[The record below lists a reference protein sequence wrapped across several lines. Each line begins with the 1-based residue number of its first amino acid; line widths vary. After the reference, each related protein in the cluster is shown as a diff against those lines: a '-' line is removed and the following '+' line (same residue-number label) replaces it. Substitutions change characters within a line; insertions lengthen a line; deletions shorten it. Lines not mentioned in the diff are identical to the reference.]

1 MRRRNLL
8 LGIGATAGAGAAL
21 GTGAF
26 TNTTSDRE
34 MSITVADDANGLLAL
49 YPHDGPNGEYVDDT
63 GDKLAFEFGDETTGL
78 TRGSTYEFDETF
90 RVANQGTQ
98 SVYVWAE
105 IGSAAFSDD
114 ALYVYRTD
122 PTVPFNAGEA
132 EQIGTG
138 GDRLLGIYVDTT
150 GIDTDTY
157 QPTVTIHASDQP
169 PEGEDPGDGPGDE
182 PEEPVEDPIPS
193 VQLDSVSSLLDAD
206 EQPLTDDSVVAVWAE
221 PAATIEDADGNGDAV
236 SYPDDTDIPLAA
248 VDGSVVGVT
257 GPFVPT
263 DTQFGEYGNEEFLLN
278 VYDDLLGGSG
288 TVLHDEGH
296 GQFYTLSPNDG
307 GDDFQAFAGYAE
319 ANGYTYEATESVPSS
334 TEDTDA
340 FVVTTPS
347 EAFTD
352 GELDDISSFV
362 DDGGVVFLHEQS
374 DFNDF
379 DAPDNS
385 NKIAAKLSASFRFN
399 DAQVV
404 DSENNTGAPFVPTT
418 SNFNTDDYASYFE
431 NRDGLGLDLDPS
443 EEYEVDVVNVT
454 DGDTA
459 DVRFSNGQTDTVR
472 IVGIDTPETGN
483 TDERIEEY
491 EGITDEAA
499 LKDLADQAT
508 GYAEDQLGGETV
520 TLSFDENEPTRGD
533 FGRLLGFLELSDETV
548 FNRSVVADG
557 WARVYSS
564 GFQQHDDYWDAEDGA
579 QAAGDGIW
587 TLSDPASVPESG
599 DDPVDSLFLPNP
611 VEVSGGTTVVSSE
624 ADEALVALDDANGVA
639 AVGGPLVDEAYEPD
653 EADDGAPTNDGQQ
666 VYPFLTNVID
676 RLADGDIDGPIL
688 FDGGHGQ
695 FNSGFALSAEDVAH
709 YQRYLEGQSTDAVD
723 SIALEG
729 TNDLTDEKGPA
740 LLDGSGNPVA
750 SALVVTTPT
759 DSFTGAE
766 RSAVADFADA
776 GGAVVLVG
784 SAADDADVSNFDDLV
799 SDIGTDV
806 DFTTTA
812 VTDPDNNIGE
822 PSLPTTTNFASDGS
836 DLFTAFTPD
845 GGSTGLVVNDLVSDP
860 NGEPVD
866 NEYVEFLN
874 NGSADIDLDGYTV
887 SDLADN
893 SYTFGEVT
901 LGPGEPVRLYSGD
914 ETDTGDGTDTGDE
927 VYWGGSESI
936 WNNGGDTAFVDDP
949 DGTTVIEYSYDG

>member
-122 PTVPFNAGEA
+122 PTVPFDADEA

-138 GDRLLGIYVDTT
+138 GDRVLGIYVDTT
-150 GIDTDTY
+150 GIETDTY
-157 QPTVTIHASDQP
+157 QPTVTIRASDEP
-169 PEGEDPGDGPGDE
+169 PEGEDPGDG

-193 VQLDSVSSLLDAD
+193 VQLDSVSSLLDAN
-206 EQPLTDDSVVAVWAE
+206 EEPLTDDSVVAVWAE

-263 DTQFGEYGNEEFLLN
+263 DTQFGEYGNEEFFLN

-296 GQFYTLSPNDG
+296 GQFYTLTPNG

-334 TEDTDA
+334 AADADA

-347 EAFTD
+347 EAFTSD
-352 GELDDISSFV
+352 ELDDISSFV

-385 NKIAAKLSASFRFN
+385 NEIAAELSASFRFN

-431 NRDGLGLDLDPS
+431 DRDGLGLELDPG
-443 EEYEVDVVNVT
+443 EEYEVDVVSVA

-459 DVRFSNGQTDTVR
+459 DVQFSNGQTETVR
-472 IVGIDTPETGN
+472 ILGVDTPETGD
-483 TDERIEEY
+483 TEERIEEY
-491 EGITDEAA
+491 EGITDEQA
-499 LKDLADQAT
+499 LKDLADESSDYASEQLADAT
-508 GYAEDQLGGETV
+508 V
-520 TLSFDENEPTRGD
+520 MLSFDENEPLRGD
-533 FGRLLGFLELSDETV
+533 FGRLLGYLELPNGDVYNEEV
-548 FNRSVVADG
+548 IADG

-564 GFQQHDDYWDAEDGA
+564 GFGNHDEYWDAEDAA

-587 TLSDPASVPESG
+587 EISDPAAVPESG
-599 DDPVDSLFLPNP
+599 DDPVDSLFFPEP
-611 VEVSGGTTVVSSE
+611 VAVNGGTSVVESE
-624 ADEALVALDDANGVA
+624 SGDPLVAVDESAGVA
-639 AVGGPLVDEAYEPD
+639 AVGGPLVDESFEPGEGGD
-653 EADDGAPTNDGQQ
+653 PSNDGQQ
-666 VYPFLTNVID
+666 VYPFVANLVD
-676 RLADGDIDGPIL
+676 YLADGDIAGPVL

-695 FNSGFALSAEDVAH
+695 FNSGFGLSADDVA
-709 YQRYLEGQSTDAVD
+709 YFQRYLEGQSTDAVD

-729 TNDLTDEKGPA
+729 TNDLADDAGPA
-740 LLDGSGNPVA
+740 LLDDGGDPAA
-750 SALVVTTPT
+750 SALVVTTPV
-759 DSFTGAE
+759 DSFSADE
-766 RSAVADFADA
+766 RSAVADFAAA

-784 SAADDADVSNFDDLV
+784 TAVDTDALGNFEDVVADL
-799 SDIGTDV
+799 GTGV
-806 DFTTTA
+806 GFTENA
-812 VTDPDNNIGE
+812 VTDSSNNLGGD
-822 PSLPTTTNFASDGS
+822 PALPTTANFTGPDS
-836 DLFTAFTPD
+836 LFTAFTPED
-845 GGSTGLVVNDLVSDP
+845 GGGGQLSFVEITADADGAELEDPQENVVFENSGSGSLDLT
-860 NGEPVD
+860 
-866 NEYVEFLN
+866 
-874 NGSADIDLDGYTV
+874 GYTV
-887 SDLADN
+887 SDEASNEYQFSDGFTLAVGDQ
-893 SYTFGEVT
+893 VT
-901 LGPGEPVRLYSGD
+901 LYSG
-914 ETDTGDGTDTGDE
+914 TGTDTE
-927 VYWGGSESI
+927 SELYWGQSGNAV
-936 WNNGGDTAFVDDP
+936 WNNGGDTVFVDDP
-949 DGTTVIEYSYDG
+949 DGTTVIEYSYSG